1 MWHYPHSHIWLC
13 YLVKINLHPFYKAR
27 CFCKDT
33 MHSAYDIERRT
44 SLKFDGVF
52 RKREKKNFPC
62 FSPVTEREQVH
73 MHLGYISI
81 FSHSVH
87 TVEKLSNLTLLN
99 VDTKWR
105 KESGFLIQD
114 RQAECIFLFNP
125 ISYLCR
131 EYPDICFLKCSINWT
146 CFSIY

>member
-1 MWHYPHSHIWLC
+1 MV
-13 YLVKINLHPFYKAR
+13 YLEK
-27 CFCKDT
+27 
-33 MHSAYDIERRT
+33 
-44 SLKFDGVF
+44 
-52 RKREKKNFPC
+52 EKKKNLPC

-81 FSHSVH
+81 FAHSVH

-114 RQAECIFLFNP
+114 RQAECIFF
-125 ISYLCR
+125 I
-131 EYPDICFLKCSINWT
+131 
-146 CFSIY
+146 